1 MTVTA
6 TGDVYAAGHRM
17 KQQRFSR
24 FVLAGLLL
32 LGACTA
38 TSADEPTATTTAT
51 ATTTT
56 KPVTTT
62 VTTVPSP
69 STTTSTATTTTSVP
83 QPEAA
88 SLTLEPVGTIT
99 GDLSPKSIVH
109 SGTGLFFA
117 QNMMYRHTVTVYNRT
132 LQLVKTIPDTV
143 DLTGFGLEG
152 DYRGAPVEAAFTSDG
167 AYGYVSNY
175 QMYGPGFS
183 RPGGDGCGPAGWDES
198 FVYRISTRTLEID
211 QIIPVGAVPKYLA
224 VTPNDAHLIVA
235 NWCSYDVSVIDVG
248 NSGEIARVEVGRH
261 PRGIAFAPDSTSAYV
276 AVMGSSRIAVLN
288 LSDLSVSWLEGVGSN
303 PRHLVMDPSGRY
315 LYATL
320 NGEGRVIKID
330 LDTGEVAARVAT
342 GSAPRSMAI
351 SGDGTALYVVN
362 YNSDTMAKVATDDM
376 QVLQTL
382 PVAHHPIGIT
392 FDDATRRV
400 WVSSYS
406 GVITVFDER

>member
-1 MTVTA
+1 MTATA
-6 TGDVYAAGHRM
+6 TGDVYAARHRM
-17 KQQRFSR
+17 KQPRLSR
-24 FVLAGLLL
+24 FALAALLF

-38 TSADEPTATTTAT
+38 TSAEEPTATTTAT

-69 STTTSTATTTTSVP
+69 STTTSTTTTTTGVP
-83 QPEAA
+83 LPEAA
-88 SLTLEPVGTIT
+88 ALTLEQVGTIT

-109 SGTGLFFA
+109 SGNGLFFA

-132 LQLVKTIPDTV
+132 LQLVETISDTV
-143 DLTGFGLEG
+143 DLTGFGFEG
-152 DYRGAPVEAAFTSDG
+152 DYRGAPVEAAFTGDG
-167 AYGYVSNY
+167 TYGYVSNY

-198 FVYRISTRTLEID
+198 YVYRIATQTLKID

-224 VTPNDAHLIVA
+224 VTPDDTYLLVA
-235 NWCSYDVSVIDVG
+235 NWCSYDVSVIDIKNGQEV
-248 NSGEIARVEVGRH
+248 ARVEVGRH
-261 PRGIAFAPDSTSAYV
+261 PRGIAFDPDSTTAYV
-276 AVMGSSRIAVLN
+276 AVMGSSRIAVLD
-288 LSDLSVSWLEGVGSN
+288 LSDLSVLWLEGVGAN
-303 PRHLVMDPSGRY
+303 PRHLVMDPSGRF

-330 LDTGEVAARVAT
+330 LDTGEVTARVET

-362 YNSDTMAKVATDDM
+362 YNSDTVAKVATGDM
-376 QVLQTL
+376 AVLQTL
-382 PVAHHPIGIT
+382 QVAHHPIGIT
-392 FDDATRRV
+392 VDDATRRV